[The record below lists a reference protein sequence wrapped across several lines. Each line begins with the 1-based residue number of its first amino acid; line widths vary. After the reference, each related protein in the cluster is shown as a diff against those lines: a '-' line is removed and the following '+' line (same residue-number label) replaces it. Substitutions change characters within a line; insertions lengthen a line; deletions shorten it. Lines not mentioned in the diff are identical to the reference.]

1 MHVSGFMVPRDKVAT
16 VDPDDTLQTA
26 MEALMGKKIGCLVVV
41 QNDFTMTPMGIV
53 TSRDLVRAYQQ
64 AMPAAETKVRQLM
77 KTELVAVRDT
87 ESRDQA
93 ARSLEQHKNHHAIV
107 VNGDN
112 EFVGLISSLDLV
124 VEMVKDD
131 RAYPWNRSDD
141 GKFHKPQQ
149 EGQEQASSSPRSTTH
164 RESHTF
170 IDYVDSVRGLPFM
183 DD

>member
-1 MHVSGFMVPRDKVAT
+1 MVPRDKVAT

-26 MEALMGKKIGCLVVV
+26 LDALMGKQIGCLVVV
-41 QNDFTMTPMGIV
+41 QNDFTMTPMGII
-53 TSRDLVRAYQQ
+53 TSRDLVKAYQQ
-64 AMPAAETKVRQLM
+64 GLSAASTKVRQIM

-93 ARSLEQHKNHHAIV
+93 ARSLEQHRNHHAIV

-141 GKFHKPQQ
+141 GKFHKPQ
-149 EGQEQASSSPRSTTH
+149 EGQASSPRSTTH
-164 RESHTF
+164 RDSHTF